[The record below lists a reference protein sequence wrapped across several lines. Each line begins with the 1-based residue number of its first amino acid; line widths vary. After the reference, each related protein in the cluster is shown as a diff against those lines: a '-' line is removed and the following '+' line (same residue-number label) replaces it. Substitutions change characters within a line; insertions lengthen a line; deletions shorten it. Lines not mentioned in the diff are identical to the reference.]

1 MPKPG
6 KYDHTFKNLTARWY
20 VPRVIH
26 FDLESLLLPVYGP
39 QIGSQ
44 KPSTQTFEIH
54 QTWGYALAVIEFV
67 KKYLLK
73 FELKRGPKVMEELI
87 NSLESL
93 ARQIYVKKR
102 KHYTFFGI
110 TDQERDDAS
119 VCWIC
124 ENDFSD
130 NDQVVLDHC
139 HYDNKLLGW
148 AHNECNVRR
157 KNNKLHP
164 SGSSDFV
171 KL

>member
-20 VPRVIH
+20 VPRVIY

-39 QIGSQ
+39 QTGSQ
-44 KPSTQTFEIH
+44 KPSTQTFEVH
-54 QTWGYALAVIEFV
+54 QPWGYALAVIEIG

-110 TDQERDDAS
+110 TDQERDDAFGLLDMRERFFRQWS
-119 VCWIC
+119 SGTW
-124 ENDFSD
+124 SLPLQQ
-130 NDQVVLDHC
+130 QVPG
-139 HYDNKLLGW
+139 LGT
-148 AHNECNVRR
+148 
-157 KNNKLHP
+157 
-164 SGSSDFV
+164 
-171 KL
+171 